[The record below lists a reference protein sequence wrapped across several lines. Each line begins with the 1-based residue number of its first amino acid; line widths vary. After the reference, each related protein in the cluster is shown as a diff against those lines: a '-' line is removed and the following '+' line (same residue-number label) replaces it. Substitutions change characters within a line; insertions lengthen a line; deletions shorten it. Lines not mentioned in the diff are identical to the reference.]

1 MADSPTK
8 MMDEGNLTFVSIPA
22 NHTGVPHPPLVVLP
36 LIALVLAVVALR
48 PVLLHGSAVVDHL
61 LLLLLHGDLVVLP
74 RLLLDWDNLLNLVWI
89 FLIH

>member
-74 RLLLDWDNLLNLVWI
+74 GLLLDWDNLLNLVWI
-89 FLIH
+89 LLIH

>member
-48 PVLLHGSAVVDHL
+48 PILLHGSAVVDHL
-61 LLLLLHGDLVVLP
+61 LLLLLHGDLVVLSG
-74 RLLLDWDNLLNLVWI
+74 LLLDWDNLLNLVRI
-89 FLIH
+89 LLIH

>member
-1 MADSPTK
+1 MADSLIK
-8 MMDEGNLTFVSIPA
+8 MMDERSLTFVSISA

-36 LIALVLAVVALR
+36 FIAFVLAVVALR

-74 RLLLDWDNLLNLVWI
+74 GLLLDWDNLLNLVRI
-89 FLIH
+89 LLIH